1 MTASVRIGRR
11 VALASIF
18 ISGALAATKIAVGLR
33 ANSTAAVSD
42 GIESAGDILASGL
55 VLFGLVMATKP
66 PDAEHPYGHG
76 RLETISGLGVGM
88 FLAAMGVLIS
98 AESFRRTLQP
108 GEPPEIFAIWPL
120 AASIAVKTI
129 MFISKRH
136 FGRKLDSSG
145 LMADAWNDAMDTLSG
160 MVALLG
166 VGLAVLNP
174 STFRSADDWGGFGVG
189 LVIIVLA
196 IRIVRDTTFQL
207 MDTMP
212 DASRMQKVRATA
224 LTVPGALGIEK
235 CFARKTGLQY
245 HVDLHL
251 EVDPAMSVLSS
262 HEIATEVRIK
272 IKETLP
278 WVADVLVHVEPHLLA
293 TIADRQHGES

>member
-11 VALASIF
+11 VALTSMFVSA
-18 ISGALAATKIAVGLR
+18 ALAAAKITVGLK

-55 VLFGLVMATKP
+55 VLFGLIMASKP

-98 AESFRRTLQP
+98 AESLRRAAQTDT
-108 GEPPEIFAIWPL
+108 PPQFFAVWPL
-120 AASIAVKTI
+120 AASIVVKTI

-136 FGRKLDSSG
+136 FGRRLESSG
-145 LMADAWNDAMDTLSG
+145 LIADAWNDAMDTLSG
-160 MVALLG
+160 TVALLG

-174 STFRSADDWGGFGVG
+174 ATFRSADDWGGFGVG
-189 LVIIVLA
+189 IVIVVLA
-196 IRIVRDTTFQL
+196 LRIVRDTTFQL

-212 DASRMQKVRATA
+212 DQSRMQQIRAVA

-262 HEIATEVRIK
+262 HEIATDVRFK
-272 IKETLP
+272 IKEKLP
-278 WVADVLVHVEPHLLA
+278 WVADVLVHVEPHMLA
-293 TIADRQHGES
+293 TIADRQHGKS